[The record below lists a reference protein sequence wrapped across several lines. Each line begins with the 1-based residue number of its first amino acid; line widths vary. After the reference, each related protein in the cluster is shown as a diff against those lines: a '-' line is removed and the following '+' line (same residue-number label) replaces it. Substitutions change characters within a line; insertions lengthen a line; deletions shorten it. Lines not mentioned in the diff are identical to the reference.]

1 MVSKNVLNYLENAFY
16 SNISTHS
23 DCTDV
28 GDYSC
33 IRNENP
39 GTLASHN
46 CTEDSLPCKKDKG
59 VAFSLL
65 MIMLQALHLILL
77 EYILS

>member
-1 MVSKNVLNYLENAFY
+1 MASKNVLYHLENTSY
-16 SNISTHS
+16 SNTPNTHT
-23 DCTDV
+23 DHTDV
-28 GDYSC
+28 ADCHY

-46 CTEDSLPCKKDKG
+46 CTKDLLLCKKDKV

-65 MIMLQALHLILL
+65 MIMLQI
-77 EYILS
+77 